1 MKQKHIINVGFPKC
15 GTTWL
20 WNQVYAH
27 PSVANISLKE
37 NNAFLDNVD
46 IEQYKSYYGNNA
58 VTANFHV
65 MHWVIDQ
72 ELIQKLDT
80 CASHVSIILRN
91 PYDFIE
97 RWKDW
102 LEAVNQG
109 LTHHSTHFYNV
120 KFSDSEFIDWCLASN
135 IVQYKKIVSRW
146 ERNLAM
152 AKFKVFFY
160 EDLQNNP
167 DTFLSRYFNFCGLEN
182 VSIPGSNEPVN
193 MNPRTVRRT
202 LEFNDQQKN
211 LINNEIQKFQQ
222 TTGRDLTGWLR

>member
-20 WNQVYAH
+20 WDQVYAH
-27 PSVANISLKE
+27 PSVAKISLKE
-37 NNAFLDNVD
+37 NNEFLDNVD
-46 IEQYKSYYGNNA
+46 LEQYKSYYGDHA

-120 KFSDSEFIDWCLASN
+120 KFSDSEFINWCVASN
-135 IVQYKKIVSRW
+135 VVQYKEIVSRW
-146 ERNLAM
+146 ERNLAR

-160 EDLQNNP
+160 EDLQNDS
-167 DTFLSRYFNFCGLEN
+167 DTFLSRYFDFCGLEN
-182 VSIPGSNEPVN
+182 ISISGSNKPVN
-193 MNPRTVRRT
+193 VNPRTVRRT
-202 LEFNDQQKN
+202 LEFDDQQKN
-211 LINNEIQKFQQ
+211 LIKWNYIL
-222 TTGRDLTGWLR
+222 GV